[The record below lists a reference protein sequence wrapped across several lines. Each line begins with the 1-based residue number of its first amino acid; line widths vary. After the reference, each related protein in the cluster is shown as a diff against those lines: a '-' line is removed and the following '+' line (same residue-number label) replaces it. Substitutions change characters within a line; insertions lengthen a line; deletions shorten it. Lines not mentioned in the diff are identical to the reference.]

1 MNGISAAELGKSE
14 LEVGSDEFTETRGA
28 IYLHSEALWGVRNGL
43 DGLWAEE
50 ADVGSTI
57 VLVHHSSHEG
67 NETHYVV
74 DYYVVVNNMWAGG
87 KREEGKKR
95 DGPCM

>member
-1 MNGISAAELGKSE
+1 MGG
-14 LEVGSDEFTETRGA
+14 R
-28 IYLHSEALWGVRNGL
+28 
-43 DGLWAEE
+43 

-87 KREEGKKR
+87 RKREEGRGKEEGRTVHVSDK
-95 DGPCM
+95 DC